1 MQRRVLDTLVLPW
14 AMGGGKKKLLWKLK
28 NQASGKGRI

>member
-14 AMGGGKKKLLWKLK
+14 AMGGGKKKTSLEIEKP
-28 NQASGKGRI
+28 GKWQG